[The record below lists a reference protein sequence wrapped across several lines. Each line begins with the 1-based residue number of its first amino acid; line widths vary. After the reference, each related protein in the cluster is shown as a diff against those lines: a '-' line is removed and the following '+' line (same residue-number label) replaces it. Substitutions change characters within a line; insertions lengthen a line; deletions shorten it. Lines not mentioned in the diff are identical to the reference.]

1 MGRAATLGCRGDG
14 VGTEPLGSG
23 RDLALPARAGWGRRK
38 LGVSLSARW
47 GTWGGGGRAA
57 PRSPWARGGGGSEDP
72 TEVWARGV
80 APPLPRPRLRGHSP
94 EVTGA

>member
-47 GTWGGGGRAA
+47 GTWGGGRPGSAKVPVGA
-57 PRSPWARGGGGSEDP
+57 WWGGQ
-72 TEVWARGV
+72 
-80 APPLPRPRLRGHSP
+80 
-94 EVTGA
+94 